1 MNPSIQTRKQR
12 AASPGTESI
21 TSAPTAPDL
30 HRSIVEHPFLA
41 GLPPKFCDFFCESA
55 SLQRFAS
62 NQQIFHEGEAADHF
76 FLILSGKVGLETF
89 VPGSGMTDIQ
99 TLGVGAALG
108 WSWLFPPHRW
118 HFTATT
124 LAPTELISFEAAAL
138 RARAAENRDFRDE
151 LLVRMVRTLLQR
163 LESTRMRLID
173 FCGLQ
178 P

>member
-1 MNPSIQTRKQR
+1 MNSTPHTIKNKSHR
-12 AASPGTESI
+12 ARHER
-21 TSAPTAPDL
+21 APAGQAEAALDRL
-30 HRSIVEHPFLA
+30 ISSHPFLSELKPRFHEYFYEC
-41 GLPPKFCDFFCESA
+41 G
-55 SLQRFAS
+55 SLVRFAS
-62 NQQIFHEGEAADHF
+62 NQQIFHEGEDADKF

-99 TLGVGAALG
+99 SLGPGAALG
-108 WSWLFPPHRW
+108 WSWLFPPHKW

-124 LAPTELISFEAAAL
+124 LAPTELICFDAASL
-138 RARAAENRDFRDE
+138 RARAAEDRDFRDE